1 MKNIPNNGN
10 ERRDEIFIMHSIF
23 NAITRHAL
31 SLCTFMSDELTNRI
45 AAPQR
50 VEELNVSLT
59 MVGGLAVTLSFTV
72 S

>member
-1 MKNIPNNGN
+1 ML
-10 ERRDEIFIMHSIF
+10 SIF
-23 NAITRHAL
+23 NAITRHVLA
-31 SLCTFMSDELTNRI
+31 LCTLMSDELTNRI

>member
-10 ERRDEIFIMHSIF
+10 ERRDEIFIMHSIV
-23 NAITRHAL
+23 NAITRHVLA
-31 SLCTFMSDELTNRI
+31 LCTFMSDELTNRI

-50 VEELNVSLT
+50 VDGLNVSLT

>member
-1 MKNIPNNGN
+1 ML
-10 ERRDEIFIMHSIF
+10 SIF

-31 SLCTFMSDELTNRI
+31 ALCTFMSDELTNRI

-50 VEELNVSLT
+50 VDGLNVSLT

>member
-10 ERRDEIFIMHSIF
+10 ERRDEIFIIHSIF

-31 SLCTFMSDELTNRI
+31 VLCTFMSDELTNCI

-50 VEELNVSLT
+50 VDELNVSLT

>member
-1 MKNIPNNGN
+1 M
-10 ERRDEIFIMHSIF
+10 F

-31 SLCTFMSDELTNRI
+31 ALCMFMPHELTNHI

-50 VEELNVSLT
+50 VEGLNVSLT
-59 MVGGLAVTLSFTV
+59 TDRGLAVTLSFSV

>member
-10 ERRDEIFIMHSIF
+10 ERHDEICIIHSIF

-31 SLCTFMSDELTNRI
+31 VLCTFMSDELTNCI

-50 VEELNVSLT
+50 VDGLNVSLT